1 MMVLA
6 MLRLGVSLADLEQLD
21 FGMMMDMIITHNNLT
36 IKSEDPDTIE
46 ASQDDYD
53 AF

>member
-1 MMVLA
+1 MVLA

-21 FGMMMDMIITHNNLT
+21 FGMMMDMIITHNNLA
-36 IKSEDPDTIE
+36 IQSDESEMVE
-46 ASQDDYD
+46 ASQADYD